1 MQIADGAGNLR
12 KPDFRN
18 IPGGHTDGVDRFR
31 GIKIQKGCKILAP
44 QIFVCVQAAPRKEDI
59 SHAGLQRVPVG
70 NFYIQVVQFFQKAAL
85 AGNQQ
90 VGKVVRHIV
99 LNSVF
104 GCGEQRRRQVFLAF
118 QFPKAVFKAFDHV
131 RFLSR
136 LHLPK
141 RDGACKPAF
150 VGVGNIKVVF
160 QPVSYTHLDV
170 YKRQACWR
178 SVERGI
184 FSNWLWPMMIPS

>member
-12 KPDFRN
+12 KPDFCN
-18 IPGGHTDGVDRFR
+18 IPGGHADGVDRFR
-31 GIKIQKGCKILAP
+31 GIKIQKEYKILAP

-70 NFYIQVVQFFQKAAL
+70 NLDVQVVQFFQKAAL

-99 LNSVF
+99 LDSVF
-104 GCGEQRRRQVFLAF
+104 GCGEQRRRQVSLAF
-118 QFPKAVFKAFDHV
+118 QFSKAVFKAFDHV

-136 LHLPK
+136 LYLPK
-141 RDGACKPAF
+141 RDGAGKPAF
-150 VGVGNIKVVF
+150 VGVGNIKVIF
-160 QPVSYTHLDV
+160 QPRPVD
-170 YKRQACWR
+170 
-178 SVERGI
+178 I
-184 FSNWLWPMMIPS
+184 FAVKHRDAGCPPD